1 MKKSLL
7 FSFLALCALMLFAS
21 CATLPKKVKPGDS
34 LVIGRVEINVHDYGT
49 FDGVNLNETDISEV
63 ELVLKDVIYGKEK
76 IIRPNKDGFLYIT
89 GLTPHRTYAFTHLKF
104 SVVANDGH
112 GGIFNTDLPQ
122 IRSFIA
128 YDNIIVN
135 IGCTSFD
142 YNGAKSWVSWKT
154 SNYYYVKEN
163 FESLDEES
171 EWFDKEILE
180 QR

>member
-1 MKKSLL
+1 MPL
-7 FSFLALCALMLFAS
+7 
-21 CATLPKKVKPGDS
+21 
-34 LVIGRVEINVHDYGT
+34 
-49 FDGVNLNETDISEV
+49 
-63 ELVLKDVIYGKEK
+63 
-76 IIRPNKDGFLYIT
+76 
-89 GLTPHRTYAFTHLKF
+89 LKF

-122 IRSFIA
+122 VRSFIA
-128 YDNIIVN
+128 YDNIVVN

-171 EWFDKEILE
+171 EWLNKEIVE